1 VEVLPLVRSRN
12 LMKCTICKERD
23 ATPDAEVCEDMNC
36 IKAYLA
42 SGRGSISG
50 NPYKTF
56 MRHCGKAV
64 EQNTDED
71 NE

>member
-1 VEVLPLVRSRN
+1 
-12 LMKCTICKERD
+12 MKCLICKERD
-23 ATPDAEVCEDMNC
+23 ATPDAEVCEDINC

-56 MRHCGKAV
+56 MRHCRKVV
-64 EQNTDED
+64 EELDELAKLG
-71 NE
+71 EEATRR